1 MSDGDLVANVAHQVL
16 TPLSVIRG
24 YAELL
29 AARDDDATR
38 LEAAAQ
44 IREATEVLASMV
56 DDLLIAFAV
65 EAALLP
71 VEPEPL
77 DIAAAADEAIDSV
90 AGRSPRHSFTTTWSN
105 DGSVLARAD
114 REHLARILTALL
126 LNACRLSPDG
136 GKITIAG
143 RNDGDDVRVSV
154 SDQGPVLEAD
164 GLALAFERHRPGAAS
179 DRSEL
184 RSSGLELYKVRR
196 LVELQGGSVGAERA
210 AGGGSTFTFTL
221 PRAERGAPP

>member
-1 MSDGDLVANVAHQVL
+1 MSEDELVANVAHQVL

-44 IREATEVLASMV
+44 IREAADVLALMV

-71 VEPEPL
+71 VEPESL
-77 DIAAAADEAIDSV
+77 DIAAAADEAIESV
-90 AGRSPRHSFTTTWSN
+90 APRSSRHSFTTTWS
-105 DGSVLARAD
+105 DHGSVLARAD
-114 REHLARILTALL
+114 PEHVTRVLTALL
-126 LNACRLSPDG
+126 LNACRRSPDG
-136 GKITIAG
+136 GEVAIAG

-154 SDQGPVLEAD
+154 SDQGPGLEAD
-164 GLALAFERHRPGAAS
+164 GLALAFERHRQGAAS

-184 RSSGLELYKVRR
+184 RSSGLELYKVRK
-196 LVELQGGSVGAERA
+196 LVELQGGSVGAKST
-210 AGGGSTFTFTL
+210 AGAGSTFEFTL
-221 PRAERGAPP
+221 PRAFEEAQR